1 MFGGRPE
8 LPLTLSALVSTTTT
22 TSTRHRCRPPAP
34 VPVRPGD
41 RTTFAPAVARRRP
54 RCRPTL
60 PGSRR
65 IRRADA
71 APCVLCNS
79 SLEPQS
85 QRPVMAAHTRR
96 SSSSSYTVSQT
107 WCYQSAPTVEPIL
120 RSHCTSARLFT
131 TLPLTATHACI
142 HKHELQLTPFTH
154 IRAFTSTNY
163 SQLISTREISSPA
176 TQTRAFHVYNQ
187 LIVTRLTY
195 QLPT

>member
-8 LPLTLSALVSTTTT
+8 HPLTLSALVSTTTT
-22 TSTRHRCRPPAP
+22 TSTRHRCRPSAP

-60 PGSRR
+60 PGSRPV
-65 IRRADA
+65 RRADA
-71 APCVLCNS
+71 APCVLRNS

-85 QRPVMAAHTRR
+85 QRPVVAAHTRR

-120 RSHCTSARLFT
+120 SSHCTSARLFT
-131 TLPLTATHACI
+131 TLPLTATHTCI
-142 HKHELQLTPFTH
+142 HKHVLSSTPFTH

-163 SQLISTREISSPA
+163 SQLMFTREISSPA
-176 TQTRAFHVYNQ
+176 TQTCAFHVHNQ
-187 LIVTRLTY
+187 LIVTRLT
-195 QLPT
+195 